1 MNWFNRTGD
10 YKFMQN
16 TTEGNS
22 ALGLDGNVTALI
34 GYIIPFVAL
43 ILVFI
48 EKDNKFVRF
57 HSIQSLLYSVTIT
70 VVMIALVIFSVM
82 LAFISGTLATLFSL
96 VWLLLWLGVLAGV
109 LFLAFK
115 AYQGQMFKLPIIGD
129 MADKW
134 T

>member
-1 MNWFNRTGD
+1 
-10 YKFMQN
+10 MQN
-16 TTEGNS
+16 TTEGKS

-34 GYIIPFVAL
+34 GYIIPLVAL
-43 ILVFI
+43 ILVFM

-57 HSIQSLLYSVTIT
+57 HSIQSLLYSVAITI
-70 VVMIALVIFSVM
+70 VMIALVIFSVM

-96 VWLLLWLGVLAGV
+96 IWLLIWLGVLAGA
-109 LFLAFK
+109 LFLAYK
-115 AYQGQMFKLPIIGD
+115 AYQGQMFKLPVIGD